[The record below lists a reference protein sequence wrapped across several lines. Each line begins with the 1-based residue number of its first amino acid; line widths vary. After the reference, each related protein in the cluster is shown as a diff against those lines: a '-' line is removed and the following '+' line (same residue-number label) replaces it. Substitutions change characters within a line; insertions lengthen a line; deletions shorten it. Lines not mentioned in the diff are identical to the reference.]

1 VKKLV
6 IIAEVG
12 VNHNGNIEL
21 AKKLIDSAKKAKADY
36 VKFQTF
42 KSDYLVTEHAKM
54 ASYQLQNVKKK
65 ISQREL
71 LKKYE
76 LDFAKHKLLVKYCKK
91 IKINFLSTPFDL
103 ESADMLFKLGLKIIK
118 ISSGDINNYP
128 LLTKVGNKAK
138 KIILSTGMATLKDIK
153 DAILILKKSKFN
165 IKNLTLLHCTSNY
178 PAKDNEVNLLAIRT
192 IKNKFGTNIG
202 YSDHTLGSE
211 AAIAAV
217 ALGAE
222 IIEKH
227 ITLNRKY
234 LGPDHKA
241 SMIPSEFYNFTK
253 SLRKTSVLLGNKNKI
268 ISKDELNIA
277 KLVKK
282 SIVAKNFIKKGELF
296 SENNL
301 ICKRPGTGISPIFWK
316 KIIGKKANKNFQQ
329 DELIRL

>member
-6 IIAEVG
+6 IIAEAG

-268 ISKDELNIA
+268 ISKNELNIA

>member
-1 VKKLV
+1 MKKLV
-6 IIAEVG
+6 IIAEAG

-76 LDFAKHKLLVKYCKK
+76 LDFAKHKLLIKYCKK

-153 DAILILKKSKFN
+153 DAILILKKTKFN

>member
-1 VKKLV
+1 MKKLV

-12 VNHNGNIEL
+12 VNHNGNMEL
-21 AKKLIDSAKKAKADY
+21 AKKLIDTAKRAQADF

-42 KSDYLVTEHAKM
+42 KSDYLVTAHAKM

-76 LDFAKHKLLVKYCKK
+76 LDFAKHKLLIKYCKK

-282 SIVAKNFIKKGELF
+282 SIVAKKFIKKGELF

-301 ICKRPGTGISPIFWK
+301 ICKRPGSGISPIFWK

>member
-6 IIAEVG
+6 IIAEAG

>member
-1 VKKLV
+1 MKKLV

>member
-1 VKKLV
+1 MKKLV
-6 IIAEVG
+6 IIAEAG

-21 AKKLIDSAKKAKADY
+21 AKKLIDSAKRAKADY

-42 KSDYLVTEHAKM
+42 KTDHLVTEHAKM

-65 ISQREL
+65 ISQKEL

-76 LDFAKHKLLVKYCKK
+76 LDFAQHKLLINHCKK

-103 ESADMLFKLGLKIIK
+103 ESVDMLFKLGLKIIK

-138 KIILSTGMATLKDIK
+138 KIILSTGMSTLKDIK

-178 PAKDNEVNLLAIRT
+178 PAKNNEVNLLAIRT
-192 IKNKFGTNIG
+192 LKNKFGTNIG

-217 ALGAE
+217 ALGAK

-241 SMIPSEFYNFTK
+241 SMTPSEFYNFTK

-268 ISKDELNIA
+268 ISKNELNIA

-301 ICKRPGTGISPIFWK
+301 ICKRPGNGISPIFWK

>member
-1 VKKLV
+1 
-6 IIAEVG
+6 
-12 VNHNGNIEL
+12 
-21 AKKLIDSAKKAKADY
+21 
-36 VKFQTF
+36 
-42 KSDYLVTEHAKM
+42 M

-76 LDFAKHKLLVKYCKK
+76 LDFAKHKLLIKYCKK

-253 SLRKTSVLLGNKNKI
+253 SLRKTSALLGNKNKI

-316 KIIGKKANKNFQQ
+316 KIIGKKANKNFLQ

>member
-1 VKKLV
+1 MKNK
-6 IIAEVG
+6 
-12 VNHNGNIEL
+12 
-21 AKKLIDSAKKAKADY
+21 
-36 VKFQTF
+36 
-42 KSDYLVTEHAKM
+42 
-54 ASYQLQNVKKK
+54 
-65 ISQREL
+65 
-71 LKKYE
+71 
-76 LDFAKHKLLVKYCKK
+76 
-91 IKINFLSTPFDL
+91 
-103 ESADMLFKLGLKIIK
+103 LFK
-118 ISSGDINNYP
+118 
-128 LLTKVGNKAK
+128 
-138 KIILSTGMATLKDIK
+138 
-153 DAILILKKSKFN
+153 KKSKFN
-165 IKNLTLLHCTSNY
+165 IKNLTLLHYTSNY

>member
-1 VKKLV
+1 MKKLV
-6 IIAEVG
+6 IIAEAG